1 MKILQINTIAGSG
14 STGRIVIDILKTI
27 QSHGDEG
34 VIACAIDETNEH
46 DKPYIYKV
54 GGQRNPRL
62 AHALAARFTDRSGF
76 YSKRATNELVEYIDK
91 NHFDIIH
98 LHNIHGYYINLPILF
113 NYIRDKKI
121 KVVWTLHDCWAFTG
135 HCTHFDFS
143 GCQKWK
149 TQCQECPQR
158 GRYPRSILLDS
169 SKRNFIEKKL
179 LYGNGLDLTIVT
191 PSQWLADLCKQS
203 FLGNYDVKVIRN
215 GIDLEKFYPRDP
227 TEFKRNIGLV
237 NKKIVLAVCAGW
249 SMRDIKNNRKGMA
262 DILKLSEMLPEEY
275 QIVMVGFPNEEDK
288 KGLPAKILGV
298 TKTKSIDE
306 LAQWY
311 SAADV
316 FINPTYE
323 DNFPTTNLEALACGT
338 PVITYETGGSPEAV
352 RDKTGIIVEKG
363 DLEGLIK
370 AIYSMIP
377 KEEYTNNCVRMSEK
391 YDRKIT
397 FEEVY
402 RLYESC
408 RSVDDETCH

>member
-27 QSHGDEG
+27 HAHGDEG
-34 VIACAIDETNEH
+34 IIACAIDDTNEQN
-46 DKPYIYKV
+46 KPYIYKV
-54 GGQRNPRL
+54 GGSRNPRPV
-62 AHALAARFTDRSGF
+62 HAVAARITDRSGF
-76 YSKRATNELVEYIDK
+76 YSKRATRKLVDYIDK
-91 NHFDIIH
+91 NRFDIIH

-113 NYIRDKKI
+113 NYIKEKNI
-121 KVVWTLHDCWAFTG
+121 KVIWTLHDCWTFTG

-149 TQCQECPQR
+149 TQCYDCPQK

-169 SKRNFIEKKL
+169 SEQNYNEKKA

-191 PSQWLADLCKQS
+191 PSKWLADLCKQS
-203 FLGNYDVKVIRN
+203 FLGNYDIRVIRN
-215 GIDLEKFYPRDP
+215 GIDLEKFYPRDT
-227 TEFKRNIGLV
+227 TEIKRKLGLE

-262 DILKLSEMLPEEY
+262 DILKLSEMLSDEY

-288 KGLPAKILGV
+288 KCLPAKILGV

-338 PVITYETGGSPEAV
+338 PVVTYNTGGSPEAI
-352 RDKTGIIVEKG
+352 DEETGYIVEK
-363 DLEGLIK
+363 
-370 AIYSMIP
+370 
-377 KEEYTNNCVRMSEK
+377 NNIQQLRDAVIDCIDSQMASDKCIVRSK
-391 YDRKIT
+391 LYDKHT
-397 FEEVY
+397 CFEQY
-402 RLYESC
+402 YLLYEEAI
-408 RSVDDETCH
+408 R